1 MQSSYNNF
9 LSSNVHFVD
18 KEGKE
23 TYVTINSYPPKLEKK
38 MKLLSYFKRYMSEH
52 LVKAGA
58 DAAVSESDS
67 ISRIPHLHT
76 WFRTQCAVVM
86 HLTNG
91 TVQVRDLRP
100 FASKTFA
107 KLILFYIIIQLNFS
121 DHQKIILCPLM
132 QAVTLLD
139 VNKNFRTYPFATIA
153 QHGVTNELY
162 QKLRYAHEK
171 LVKLIEKLSCDA
183 HY

>member
-1 MQSSYNNF
+1 MECKNKPNLVFELYLILL
-9 LSSNVHFVD
+9 LSLGHNSNVHFID

-23 TYVTINSYPPKLEKK
+23 TYFTCHSYPTKLEKK

-58 DAAVSESDS
+58 GAAVKEGDS

-91 TVQVRDLRP
+91 TVQV
-100 FASKTFA
+100 S
-107 KLILFYIIIQLNFS
+107 S
-121 DHQKIILCPLM
+121 
-132 QAVTLLD
+132 
-139 VNKNFRTYPFATIA
+139 
-153 QHGVTNELY
+153 TNSFFLT
-162 QKLRYAHEK
+162 
-171 LVKLIEKLSCDA
+171 
-183 HY
+183 